1 MHFYTWMYL
10 FLLFRGTEML
20 VVYQEVWTRPTVL
33 ANSDCE
39 H

>member
-20 VVYQEVWTRPTVL
+20 VVYQEVWTTVL
-33 ANSDCE
+33 ANIDCE